1 MSTKK
6 LSDLYLQK
14 EAVIKTTELLE
25 SRLER
30 VRNKKQI
37 KTKNLTK
44 NQLFSKPLRTKYKTD
59 SI

>member
-25 SRLER
+25 SRLEMAK
-30 VRNKKQI
+30 NKK
-37 KTKNLTK
+37 K
-44 NQLFSKPLRTKYKTD
+44 
-59 SI
+59 